1 MDVGEEDV
9 VVGVVVTVVAVVLAA
24 GVVVVLALGFCGLC
38 VLFLRTF
45 YFLLRDPYREIQL
58 CVAEPSEAR

>member
-1 MDVGEEDV
+1 MEVGEEDV
-9 VVGVVVTVVAVVLAA
+9 AVGVFVTVVAVVLAA
-24 GVVVVLALGFCGLC
+24 GVVLALGFCGLC

-58 CVAEPSEAR
+58 CVAIA

>member
-1 MDVGEEDV
+1 MAVEGV
-9 VVGVVVTVVAVVLAA
+9 AVGVFVTVVAVVLAA
-24 GVVVVLALGFCGLC
+24 GVVLALGFCGFCGLC

-58 CVAEPSEAR
+58 CVAIA